1 MDGEKRTFELK
12 QFITDFFA
20 GMTRRQ
26 VGILAGMAVFLLLF
40 LCVGGSVV
48 AGGFG
53 GGLGQSAPDQP
64 PTVVPT
70 VTPMLVIQ
78 PTLTPT
84 ITPTP
89 MPYEQLVPAGWNQ
102 YKTSLVEIWLP
113 SNFKLADNRTVNITA
128 GFALPELLVTEVPS
142 KSSSFTMLVGI
153 SYDLLTG
160 DSLDKFLDAKF
171 PSLPYQARVSDRRT
185 VYVNT
190 VEARRIVVE
199 FRINNIDYNDMVYVF
214 LDGQTVWYVEYVAQI
229 SEFFDNL
236 PVFEQSIQT
245 FRTVKY

>member
-1 MDGEKRTFELK
+1 MDEEPRSFDLR
-12 QFITDFFA
+12 QFLSDFFS
-20 GMTRRQ
+20 GMTRGQ
-26 VGILAGMAVFLLLF
+26 VSILAGMAVFLLLF
-40 LCVGGSVV
+40 MCVGWLIVSR
-48 AGGFG
+48 GFG
-53 GGLGQSAPDQP
+53 GGLGLSAPEQS
-64 PTVVPT
+64 PTVPPT
-70 VTPMLVIQ
+70 VTPVLVIQ

-89 MPYEQLVPAGWNQ
+89 LPYEQLIPAGWNQ
-102 YKTSLVEIWLP
+102 YETSLVEIWLP
-113 SNFKLADNRTVNITA
+113 SNFKLADSRTVNTTA
-128 GFALPELLVTEVPS
+128 GFALPELLIAEVPS
-142 KSSSFTMLVGI
+142 KSSAYTMLVAV

>member
-1 MDGEKRTFELK
+1 MDEENRSFDPK
-12 QFITDFFA
+12 QYITDFFS
-20 GMTRRQ
+20 GMTRGQ
-26 VGILAGMAVFLLLF
+26 IGILAGMAVFLVLF
-40 LCVGGSVV
+40 LCVGGLIV
-48 AGGFG
+48 ARGFG
-53 GGLGQSAPDQP
+53 GGLLPSAPDQP
-64 PTVVPT
+64 PTIAPT

-89 MPYEQLVPAGWNQ
+89 IPYEQMIPAGWNQ

-128 GFALPELLVTEVPS
+128 GFALPELLVAEVPS
-142 KSSSFTMLVGI
+142 RSSAYTMLVGV
-153 SYDLLTG
+153 SYDMLTG

-229 SEFFDNL
+229 NEFFDNL
-236 PVFEQSIQT
+236 PIFEQSIQT

>member
-1 MDGEKRTFELK
+1 MDGEQRSFDLK
-12 QFITDFFA
+12 QFLSDFFS
-20 GMTRRQ
+20 GMSRRQ

-40 LCVGGSVV
+40 MCVGGLIVV
-48 AGGFG
+48 RGFG
-53 GGLGQSAPDQP
+53 GGLGLSAPEQP
-64 PTVVPT
+64 PTVAPT

-89 MPYEQLVPAGWNQ
+89 VPYEQLVPAGWNQ
-102 YKTSLVEIWLP
+102 YETSLVEIWLP
-113 SNFKLADNRTVNITA
+113 SNFKLADNRTVNTTA
-128 GFALPELLVTEVPS
+128 GFALPELLIAEVPS
-142 KSSSFTMLVGI
+142 RSSAYTMLVAV

-160 DSLDKFLDAKF
+160 DSLDKFLDTKF

-236 PVFEQSIQT
+236 PIFEQSVQT
-245 FRTVKY
+245 FRIVKY

>member
-1 MDGEKRTFELK
+1 MDDESRSFDLK
-12 QFITDFFA
+12 QFLSDFFS

-26 VGILAGMAVFLLLF
+26 VGILAGMAVFLVLF
-40 LCVGGSVV
+40 LCVGGFIVV
-48 AGGFG
+48 GGFG
-53 GGLGQSAPDQP
+53 GGLGLSAPEQP
-64 PTVVPT
+64 PTIAPT

-89 MPYEQLVPAGWNQ
+89 IPYEQLVPAGWNQ

-113 SNFKLADNRTVNITA
+113 SNFKLADSKTVNTTA
-128 GFALPELLVTEVPS
+128 GFALPELLAAEVQS
-142 KSSSFTMLVGI
+142 KSSAYTMLVGV

-160 DSLDKFLDAKF
+160 DSLDNFLEAKF

-229 SEFFDNL
+229 GEFFDNL
-236 PVFEQSIQT
+236 PIFEQSIQT

>member
-1 MDGEKRTFELK
+1 
-12 QFITDFFA
+12 
-20 GMTRRQ
+20 
-26 VGILAGMAVFLLLF
+26 
-40 LCVGGSVV
+40 
-48 AGGFG
+48 
-53 GGLGQSAPDQP
+53 
-64 PTVVPT
+64 
-70 VTPMLVIQ
+70 MLVIQ

-89 MPYEQLVPAGWNQ
+89 LPYEQLIPAGWNQ
-102 YKTSLVEIWLP
+102 YETSLVEIWLP
-113 SNFKLADNRTVNITA
+113 SNFKLADNRTVNTTA
-128 GFALPELLVTEVPS
+128 GFALPELLIAEVPS
-142 KSSSFTMLVGI
+142 KSSAYTMLVAV

-236 PVFEQSIQT
+236 PIFEQSIQT

>member
-1 MDGEKRTFELK
+1 MDGEQKTFDLK
-12 QFITDFFA
+12 QFLSDFFS
-20 GMTRRQ
+20 GMTRSQ
-26 VGILAGMAVFLLLF
+26 VGILAGMAFFLLLF
-40 LCVGGSVV
+40 LCVGGFIVV
-48 AGGFG
+48 RGFG
-53 GGLGQSAPDQP
+53 GGLGLSAPDQP
-64 PTVVPT
+64 PTVAPT

-89 MPYEQLVPAGWNQ
+89 IPYEQLVPAGWNQ

-113 SNFKLADNRTVNITA
+113 SNFKLADSKTVNTTA
-128 GFALPELLVTEVPS
+128 GFALPELLIAEVSS
-142 KSSSFTMLVGI
+142 KSSAFTMLVGI

-160 DSLDKFLDAKF
+160 DSLDKFLEAKF

-229 SEFFDNL
+229 GEFFDNL
-236 PVFEQSIQT
+236 PIFEQSIQT

>member
-1 MDGEKRTFELK
+1 MDEEPRSFDLR
-12 QFITDFFA
+12 QFLSDFFS
-20 GMTRRQ
+20 GMTRGQ
-26 VGILAGMAVFLLLF
+26 VSILAGMAVFLLLF
-40 LCVGGSVV
+40 MCVGWLIVSR
-48 AGGFG
+48 GFG
-53 GGLGQSAPDQP
+53 GGLGLSAPEQS
-64 PTVVPT
+64 PTVPPT
-70 VTPMLVIQ
+70 VTPVLVIQ

-89 MPYEQLVPAGWNQ
+89 LPYEQLIPAGWNQ
-102 YKTSLVEIWLP
+102 YETSLVEIWLP
-113 SNFKLADNRTVNITA
+113 SNFKLADSRTVNTTA
-128 GFALPELLVTEVPS
+128 GFALPELLIAEVPS
-142 KSSSFTMLVGI
+142 KSSAYTMLVAV

-236 PVFEQSIQT
+236 PIFEQSIQT